1 MDITKFYANPDE
13 RPLDVIKPDGG
24 FTGIFRTMAF
34 VGDSLKGDVLGAIRA
49 GMKAVWF
56 RPGPEPAT
64 PVPGAIRICSL
75 TELPELLATL

>member
-34 VGDSLKGDVLGAIRA
+34 VGDSLSSGEFESSTNTPGDSTSH
-49 GMKAVWF
+49 
-56 RPGPEPAT
+56 GPR
-64 PVPGAIRICSL
+64 G
-75 TELPELLATL
+75 